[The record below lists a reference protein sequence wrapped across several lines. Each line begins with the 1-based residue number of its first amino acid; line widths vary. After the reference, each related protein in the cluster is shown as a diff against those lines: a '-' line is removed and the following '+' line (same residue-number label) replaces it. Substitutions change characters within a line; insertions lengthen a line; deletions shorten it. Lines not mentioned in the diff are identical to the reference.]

1 MNDSIFVGLDVHKA
15 TISVAVTDGM
25 RGGEVRNL
33 GSSPIALIRSTSWRR
48 KLGKGNRQV
57 SFCYE
62 AGPCGYGLHRQL
74 KGLGHNCIVAAPSLI
89 LIKAWDRVKTD
100 RRNGAMLAKLHRC
113 GELTAVWVPDAAH
126 EAMPDLA
133 RATAM
138 RVLRQGAATSPRLP
152 APDMGASMPARK
164 DGLWLIVAGSPHCA
178 SITRRAKAAG
188 TSRGLLHHAWLK

>member
-33 GSSPIALIRSTSWRR
+33 GSSAIALIRSTSWRR

-74 KGLGHNCIVAAPSLI
+74 KGLGHNCIVAASSLI

-100 RRNGAMLAKLHRC
+100 RRNGAMLAKLHRS

-126 EAMPDLA
+126 EAMPDLVSA

-138 RVLRQGAATSPRLP
+138 RVLGKARQHLQGFLLRTWAHLCREERMDSGLSSLAHHIALRSPGEPKRP
-152 APDMGASMPARK
+152 VRRGGSCTMP
-164 DGLWLIVAGSPHCA
+164 G
-178 SITRRAKAAG
+178 
-188 TSRGLLHHAWLK
+188 